1 MRSATRDE
9 TFAVLD
15 GHLVRT
21 VTPARGKPYEHRCPL
36 ASFEKVSHA
45 IDEAGGD
52 GFTLE
57 TLVAH
62 EDLPFTRVA
71 VALAFLKEHGI
82 VETRSRRN
90 YAASEC
96 VHLDAMTEYHALAEN
111 G

>member
-1 MRSATRDE
+1 MRATRTE

-21 VTPARGKPYEHRCPL
+21 VTPARSKPYEHRCPL
-36 ASFEKVSHA
+36 ASFEKVPHA
-45 IDEAGGD
+45 IDQAGGD

-57 TLVAH
+57 TLVAY

>member
-15 GHLVRT
+15 GHLIRT

-36 ASFEKVSHA
+36 ASFEQVAHA

-57 TLVAH
+57 TLI
-62 EDLPFTRVA
+62 EREGLPFTQVA
-71 VALAFLKEHGI
+71 VALAFMKERGC
-82 VETRSRRN
+82 VEPRHRRN
-90 YAASEC
+90 YAATDC
-96 VHLDAMTEYHALAEN
+96 VHLDAMTEFHALAV
-111 G
+111 GD

>member
-1 MRSATRDE
+1 MRATRTE

-36 ASFEKVSHA
+36 ASFERVAHA

-57 TLVAH
+57 SLVER
-62 EDLPFTRVA
+62 EDLRFTQVA
-71 VALAFLKEHGI
+71 VALAFMKERGC
-82 VETRSRRN
+82 VTTRYRR
-90 YAASEC
+90 ATGAVTPRST
-96 VHLDAMTEYHALAEN
+96 VSTWTR
-111 G
+111 